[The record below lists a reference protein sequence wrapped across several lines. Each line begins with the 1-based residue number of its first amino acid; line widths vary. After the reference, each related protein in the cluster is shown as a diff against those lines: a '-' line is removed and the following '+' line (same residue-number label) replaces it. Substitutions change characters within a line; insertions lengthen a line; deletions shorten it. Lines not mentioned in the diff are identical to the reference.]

1 MNAWN
6 TFSQT
11 HHCLPIGCG
20 NEEADTR
27 GGGATAWNA
36 RRNVRRH
43 RGREMRGDAMDA
55 EMVVGTTTHVY
66 DETLAREI
74 ASECATSGHGR
85 KAIEKGVREIEA
97 ALKGAKE
104 ASR

>member
-1 MNAWN
+1 MRKQAEH
-6 TFSQT
+6 QRRRRD
-11 HHCLPIGCG
+11 
-20 NEEADTR
+20 AR
-27 GGGATAWNA
+27 GTPANA
-36 RRNVRRH
+36 RRRRD
-43 RGREMRGDAMDA
+43 RAMRSDAMDA

-104 ASR
+104 ANR

>member
-1 MNAWN
+1 
-6 TFSQT
+6 
-11 HHCLPIGCG
+11 
-20 NEEADTR
+20 
-27 GGGATAWNA
+27 
-36 RRNVRRH
+36 
-43 RGREMRGDAMDA
+43 MDA